1 MNFYRAGCLVKF
13 AKFRTNER
21 PVMCKLRI
29 LYNCVI
35 LKMAFNRDNDNFD
48 YGKYCLSSRLMI
60 SRHI

>member
-1 MNFYRAGCLVKF
+1 MKF